1 MKKNFRISALTS
13 IFIAFILFFVYL
25 FLDYFNI
32 PTAIGIEVSR
42 FNMDVLGI
50 IVNAVVAVAIFALG
64 YHLVEQWNVKKLINQ
79 KVLAESA
86 LYRCY
91 KSCLYFSNSLEKYC
105 DKNNPLTFKNYSEMM
120 EFISLFDARPFDEE
134 TIIQQYLSEGLL
146 TKEQADNYLSIKNAY
161 KTFVFLKL
169 NPDFKDSF
177 ATSVKNGLE
186 ELVRTS
192 LDNLSSAQS

>member
-1 MKKNFRISALTS
+1 MKKNFCISALAS

-25 FLDYFNI
+25 LLDYFNI

-42 FNMDVLGI
+42 FNMDALGI

-64 YHLVEQWNVKKLINQ
+64 YHLVEQWNVKKLANQ
-79 KVLAESA
+79 KALAESA

-91 KSCLYFSNSLEKYC
+91 KSCLYFSNLLEKYC
-105 DKNNPLTFKNYSEMM
+105 DKNNPLTFTNHSEML
-120 EFISLFDARPFDEE
+120 EFISLFDTRPFDEE
-134 TIIQQYLSEGLL
+134 TIIQQYFSEGLL
-146 TKEQADNYLSIKNAY
+146 AKEQADNYLSIKDAY

-169 NPDFKDSF
+169 NPDFKDNL

-186 ELVRTS
+186 ELIHK
-192 LDNLSSAQS
+192 NLPPTQS

>member
-91 KSCLYFSNSLEKYC
+91 KSCLYFSNLLEKYC

-146 TKEQADNYLSIKNAY
+146 TKEQTDNYLSIKNAY